1 MPYHVNINV
10 CSSDSACL
18 FLADLKKKNLIDI
31 PGIEGSEMLYTPG
44 LSLFDYLV
52 LQANLLMII
61 KAALYVCLSIHR

>member
-1 MPYHVNINV
+1 MLILMFVPRIQHV
-10 CSSDSACL
+10 CSLLIS
-18 FLADLKKKNLIDI
+18 KKNLIDI

-61 KAALYVCLSIHR
+61 KAALYVCSSIHR